1 MPDKIPI
8 ENMLIDRGYLTR
20 GQLDRAMRLKEG
32 RPDSSIEEILT
43 EFGYVTEKAL
53 LSCAAARDHMEVAPF
68 GPLRLTARQPP

>member
-32 RPDSSIEEILT
+32 RPSSASLYI
-43 EFGYVTEKAL
+43 FSPNVCFK
-53 LSCAAARDHMEVAPF
+53 
-68 GPLRLTARQPP
+68 

>member
-43 EFGYVTEKAL
+43 EFGYVTEADPM
-53 LSCAAARDHMEVAPF
+53 SF
-68 GPLRLTARQPP
+68 S